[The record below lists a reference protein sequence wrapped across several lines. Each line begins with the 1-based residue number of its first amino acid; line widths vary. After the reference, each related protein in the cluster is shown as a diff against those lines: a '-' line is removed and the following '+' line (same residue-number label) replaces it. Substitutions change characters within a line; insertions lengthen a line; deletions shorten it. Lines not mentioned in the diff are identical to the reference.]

1 MESELLTSIDWSFV
15 LFVAHYISEWIIR
28 IVMLL
33 VVPQRRRP
41 TSALAW
47 LMVIFLQPWI
57 GLIIYL
63 LFGAQRVNEKRR
75 IKLDELHEFL
85 YDGERK
91 LKDGSDITTP
101 NLGEK
106 GQKISEFVQTLGSMP
121 PVGGNTSQL
130 LPDAQEFYD
139 LLVEDINN
147 AKTTVHMLFY
157 IFNDDV
163 VGQRIADALAEA
175 VKRGVTCRVLVD
187 SMGSKEM
194 LKKLAPEMR
203 KNGVQVRDALPVKS
217 KSRFVGRVDMRNH
230 RKIIVIDGVL
240 GYTGSQN
247 ITDPSYGHVDLV
259 WHDVMM
265 RLTGVI
271 MLELQF
277 LFISDW
283 YMETDENLRE
293 DAIFSV
299 SKEKGSADLQILPSG
314 PIYDQENYQSLVVSM
329 FYYAHTR
336 VIITTPYLV
345 PDEVFMQA
353 VQSACTRGVEVIII
367 CPKKTDQAMPT
378 LAARSYYEM
387 LLGYGVK
394 IYLHTDGL
402 LHAKTMT
409 IDGEYGLFGSS
420 NFDIRSFAINFE
432 VNMVIYDN
440 KTNSD
445 LVALQERY
453 LGEATELTAEE
464 WSQRSNHVKL
474 FQSLARLVS
483 PML

>member
-1 MESELLTSIDWSFV
+1 MESKLLASIDWKFV
-15 LFVAHYISEWIIR
+15 FIISYIISEWIIR

-47 LMVIFLQPWI
+47 LMIIFLQPWI
-57 GLIIYL
+57 GLVIFF
-63 LFGAQRVNEKRR
+63 LFGAQRVNKARF
-75 IKLDELHEFL
+75 IKFDELHKL
-85 YDGERK
+85 LDSGEKK
-91 LKDGSDITTP
+91 LKERDDVVAP
-101 NLGEK
+101 VLNEK
-106 GQKISEFVQTLGSMP
+106 GQKISDFVQTLGSMP
-121 PVGGNTSQL
+121 PLRGNTSQL
-130 LPDAQEFYD
+130 LPDAQKFYD

-147 AKTTVHMLFY
+147 AKESIHMLFY
-157 IFNDDV
+157 IYNDDV
-163 VGQRIADALAEA
+163 VGQRIAEALAA
-175 VKRGVTCRVLVD
+175 AAKRGVICRLLVD

-194 LKKLAPEMR
+194 LKTLAPDMR
-203 KNGVQVRDALPVKS
+203 KKGIEVHDALPVKS

-230 RKIIVIDGVL
+230 RKVIVIDGVV

-247 ITDPSYGHVDLV
+247 ITDPSYGHVDLI

-265 RLTGVI
+265 RLTGKI
-271 MLELQF
+271 LLELQF

-283 YMETDENLRE
+283 YMETNEQLIKPELFPERE
-293 DAIFSV
+293 QN
-299 SKEKGSADLQILPSG
+299 GSADLQILPSG
-314 PIYDQENYQSLVVSM
+314 PIYPQENYQSLVVSM
-329 FYYAHTR
+329 FYYATKR

-353 VQSACTRGVEVIII
+353 VQSACTRGIEVIII
-367 CPKKTDQAMPT
+367 CPEKTDQLMPT
-378 LAARSYYEM
+378 LAARSYYES
-387 LLGYGVK
+387 LLLYGAR

-432 VNMVIYDN
+432 VNLVIYDN
-440 KTNSD
+440 KTNTD
-445 LVALQERY
+445 LVALQEKY
-453 LGEATELTAEE
+453 LAESTELTFEE
-464 WSQRSNHVKL
+464 WNKRSNKVKL
-474 FQSLARLVS
+474 WQNVARLVS